1 MRSLNLTLTVVA
13 VVAMTTNASFFDK
26 IHDSIDRAE
35 DKYNKAKQLYPKTYV
50 ANGICDIYST
60 KCIIKGTLY
69 GNKSY
74 PLIVKDFN
82 SDIDSLRDF
91 KFVEFYLKKN
101 LS

>member
-1 MRSLNLTLTVVA
+1 M
-13 VVAMTTNASFFDK
+13 
-26 IHDSIDRAE
+26 